1 MSPRSARL
9 DSCRTSSA
17 CGPCEAW
24 GRCPRIWWVTRGA
37 HALNGETPSA
47 RAPQLSALWGAAR
60 VVATEHP
67 DWWGGLVDLEDAPLT
82 AARSEVLARHLSG
95 STEDQ
100 VALRGT
106 DRYALRIVR
115 ATVTSEV
122 GRSICSWRA
131 DAAYLITGG
140 LGGIAL
146 EIAKAM
152 VRDGAR
158 RLVLLGRSPL
168 PARSAW
174 AGIPETT
181 AVGRR
186 VAAVRALEHAG
197 ASVHLLQADVADE
210 EQLQAALAAYRDE
223 GWPAIRGVIHA
234 AAVLDSHLTND
245 MDRAAFERV
254 MAPKLAGALNLDQ
267 PSA

>member
-1 MSPRSARL
+1 MSPRSASIGFVQDLQR
-9 DSCRTSSA
+9 
-17 CGPCEAW
+17 AW
-24 GRCPRIWWVTRGA
+24 ALRGVGTVPRIWWVTRGA
-37 HALNGETPSA
+37 HALNGETPST

-122 GRSICSWRA
+122 GPSICSWRA

-168 PARSAW
+168 PAAL
-174 AGIPETT
+174 G
-181 AVGRR
+181 VGRDSR
-186 VAAVRALEHAG
+186 DDGGWAPRRSGACTGACGCIRA
-197 ASVHLLQADVADE
+197 S
-210 EQLQAALAAYRDE
+210 
-223 GWPAIRGVIHA
+223 
-234 AAVLDSHLTND
+234 
-245 MDRAAFERV
+245 
-254 MAPKLAGALNLDQ
+254 APG
-267 PSA
+267 